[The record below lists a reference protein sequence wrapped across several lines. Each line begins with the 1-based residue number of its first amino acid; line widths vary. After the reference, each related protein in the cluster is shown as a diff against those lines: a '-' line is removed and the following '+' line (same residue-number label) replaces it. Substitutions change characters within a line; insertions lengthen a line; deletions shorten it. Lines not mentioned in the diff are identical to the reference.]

1 MRNSLNFRRL
11 ALPGFVS
18 MFLCLAWAGL
28 HAQTAIKPIRV
39 GVLLSGSQT
48 QWEPLQRALLD
59 GLREQGYIEGTN
71 LVVVRR
77 YGELQSER
85 ILSSATELASMN
97 VDAIVTSC
105 TTTTRM
111 AATAAA
117 TTPIVMGSIT
127 DPVRAGL
134 VSSFARP
141 GGHITGRG
149 GLGLEMLPK
158 RLEVLRTLLPENVR
172 AGARIA
178 VLMNGKDPA
187 HEAAWEAA
195 EPAARTLN
203 LELIRLEANGPAG
216 LEVALQRLAS
226 ASARGLLVF
235 SDDPVM
241 IEFRGRIAET
251 ALRLGLPSISSP
263 RMFAQAGGLISYGAD
278 MSDDY
283 RLSAV
288 HVVKVANGV
297 NPATLPIEQPTQ
309 FPMTI
314 NLRTAAALGI
324 KIPSELL
331 LRADMTIQ

>member
-59 GLREQGYIEGTN
+59 GLREQGYVEGTN

-187 HEAAWEAA
+187 H
-195 EPAARTLN
+195 ARALN

-216 LEVALQRLAS
+216 LEAALQRLAS

-251 ALRLGLPSISSP
+251 AMRLGLPSISSP

>member
-1 MRNSLNFRRL
+1 MGNCSKIRRRALLGVLSLVL
-11 ALPGFVS
+11 CPGGS
-18 MFLCLAWAGL
+18 GS
-28 HAQTAIKPIRV
+28 HAQTATKPIRV

-59 GLREQGYIEGTN
+59 GLREQGYIEGAN

-77 YGELQSER
+77 YGELQGER
-85 ILSSATELASMN
+85 ILSSANELAAMH

-187 HEAAWEAA
+187 HEAAWEASA
-195 EPAARTLN
+195 PAARALN
-203 LELIRLEANGPAG
+203 LELIRLEASGPAG
-216 LEVALQRLAS
+216 LEAALQRLAG

-241 IEFRGRIAET
+241 IEFRGRIAAT
-251 ALRLGLPSISSP
+251 ALALGLPSISSP
-263 RMFAQAGGLISYGAD
+263 RMFAEAGGLISYGAD
-278 MSDDY
+278 MGDDY

-288 HVVKVANGV
+288 HVVKVANGAS
-297 NPATLPIEQPTQ
+297 PATLPIEQPTQ

-324 KIPSELL
+324 RIPSELL
-331 LRADMTIQ
+331 LRADMTIE